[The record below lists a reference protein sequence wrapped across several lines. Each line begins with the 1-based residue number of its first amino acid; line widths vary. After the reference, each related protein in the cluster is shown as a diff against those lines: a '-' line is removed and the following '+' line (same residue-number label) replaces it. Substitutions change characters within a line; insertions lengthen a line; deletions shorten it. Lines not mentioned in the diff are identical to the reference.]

1 MLAFLFQTI
10 GTGSHT
16 SIVPSL
22 DTSLDYLQLLFRARY
37 ARFRCNIFSYII
49 LVHAIYIFF
58 FIFLLLSRFL
68 KQLSQHC
75 YTWCHSPYFP
85 YSGWLIWRE
94 TWRQCGMSLLLYKN
108 NPSRKRNSLQYRM
121 GIHLIILNQKYNLHR
136 LVTKYLITDRRE
148 IHTKLKNE
156 KSDCCEAE

>member
-1 MLAFLFQTI
+1 MLYISSFYFKFL
-10 GTGSHT
+10 S
-16 SIVPSL
+16 
-22 DTSLDYLQLLFRARY
+22 
-37 ARFRCNIFSYII
+37 
-49 LVHAIYIFF
+49 
-58 FIFLLLSRFL
+58 LSRFL

-94 TWRQCGMSLLLYKN
+94 IWRQCGMSLLLYKN

-156 KSDCCEAE
+156 KVIAVRQNNDWHCGVVIKSLYVFLFAQNL